1 MTPDDGPTWICIFSD
16 DRSTYVNGPRPADA
30 VAECRSAGLGI
41 PDAVHYAGYSA
52 DPGVQAPHEAPSRP
66 IATREPDKRSN
77 RRAELVLMLY
87 GLLRVDFPIGSILK
101 PAEAGARLPS
111 PSSLRDFLAN
121 VGIAIERLSV
131 DPRIVD
137 RVIENQGKAWIA
149 AARETNARR
158 LGKWKSAE
166 VYAERKIRYRQHA
179 KRLRKRVGY
188 QKAIGELA
196 SSIDGLLPRH
206 ELAEANFREALS
218 DTGLSEDDIHSLVNR
233 YRRINAPKL

>member
-1 MTPDDGPTWICIFSD
+1 VTYTPEKK
-16 DRSTYVNGPRPADA
+16 ST
-30 VAECRSAGLGI
+30 
-41 PDAVHYAGYSA
+41 
-52 DPGVQAPHEAPSRP
+52 
-66 IATREPDKRSN
+66 

-101 PAEAGARLPS
+101 PEDAAGRLPS
-111 PSSLRDFLAN
+111 PSALRDFLAN
-121 VGIAIERLSV
+121 VGIAIEHLSS
-131 DPRIVD
+131 DPRLVD

-158 LGKWKSAE
+158 LGKWKAAE

-188 QKAIGELA
+188 RKAIEELA
-196 SSIDGLLPRH
+196 ASIDGLLPRN
-206 ELAEANFREALS
+206 ELAEENFREALS

-233 YRRINAPKL
+233 YRRITAPKM